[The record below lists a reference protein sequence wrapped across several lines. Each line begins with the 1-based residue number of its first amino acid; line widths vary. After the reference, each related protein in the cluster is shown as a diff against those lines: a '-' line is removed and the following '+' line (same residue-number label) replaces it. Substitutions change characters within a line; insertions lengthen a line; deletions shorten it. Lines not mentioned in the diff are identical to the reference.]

1 MYIYHINASLKDMKP
16 IVDVIEDFNKDK
28 SALWIPKGY
37 ATVEAVG
44 DFEDKLVIYVNDAPA
59 KVEDLK
65 KFLQKAYDDLG
76 GESFTQNSEVFVPCN
91 MVELEY
97 LHQNKDKVYVTKDE
111 PTLLFKVKTPSNVPA
126 SLAFDIVNQVREL
139 YDTEGEAMQKN
150 IYIPDNLV
158 EVEAI

>member
-28 SALWIPKGY
+28 LALWIPKGY

-44 DFEDKLVIYVNDAPA
+44 NFDDKLVIYVNNAPS

-76 GESFTQNSEVFVPCN
+76 GESFTQKSEMFVPGN

-111 PTLLFKVKTPSNVPA
+111 PTLLFKVKTPSNIPA
-126 SLAFDIVNQVREL
+126 SQAFDIVNQVREL
-139 YDTEGEAMQKN
+139 YETDDVTQKN